1 MSGVAT
7 AARRPHIPGEPGI
20 WMFIVGDMTLFSLLF
35 GLFLYYRS
43 GDPALFTAAQAQLD
57 QGLGLVN
64 TLLMLTSSYCVA
76 AGVQAARRQDAG
88 LLARCFQGAIAC
100 GAAFLGVKV
109 LEYGA
114 KIEAGITVSSN
125 DFFMLYFTYTG
136 IHMIHV
142 VLGMGV
148 LAALVGY
155 ARGEALTGNRL
166 RTIENGASFWHLVD
180 LIWVVLFALL
190 YLVGQS

>member
-1 MSGVAT
+1 MSSQT
-7 AARRPHIPGEPGI
+7 ARPDRHIPGEPGI

-43 GDPALFTAAQAQLD
+43 GNPALFTESQAQLN
-57 QGLGLVN
+57 QLLGLVN
-64 TLLMLTSSYCVA
+64 TLLMLSSSWLVA
-76 AGVQAARRQDAG
+76 SGVQAARRG
-88 LLARCFQGAIAC
+88 ESVLVARCFHGAMAC
-100 GAAFLGVKV
+100 GAGFLGVKV
-109 LEYGA
+109 IEYSE
-114 KIEAGITVSSN
+114 KIAAGLNMWSN

-148 LAALVGY
+148 LAALAGY
-155 ARGEALTGNRL
+155 SRAGNFTANRL

>member
-1 MSGVAT
+1 MSASI
-7 AARRPHIPGEPGI
+7 ARTRPHIPGEPGI
-20 WMFIVGDMTLFSLLF
+20 WMLIVGDMTLFSLLF

-43 GDPALFTAAQAQLD
+43 GNPALFTASQAQLN
-57 QGLGLVN
+57 QMLGLVN
-64 TLLMLTSSYCVA
+64 TLLMLTSSWLVA
-76 AGVQAARRQDAG
+76 SGVQAARRGDAK
-88 LLARCFQGAIAC
+88 LLQQCFRWAILC

-109 LEYGA
+109 QEYGE
-114 KIEAGITVSSN
+114 KISAGLNTWSN
-125 DFFMLYFTYTG
+125 DFFMLYFCYTG

-148 LAALVGY
+148 LGGLMAYSRA
-155 ARGEALTGNRL
+155 GNFTAIRL
-166 RTIENGASFWHLVD
+166 RAIENGATFWHLVD